1 MLDVKRMRILREVAE
16 QGSFSAAADALHLT
30 QSAISQQVATLERET
45 GTTLIQRSKR
55 NGVLLTEPGRALIA
69 HADAVICR
77 LEEAERELA
86 DIAGLRA
93 GRLRILT
100 FPTAGATL
108 SARAIGTFGK
118 RHPEVELV
126 LAEAEP
132 EDAIPQLRRG
142 EWDLALVYDFE
153 YVPLEEQ
160 RDLERHFL
168 LEERMQVALPKD
180 HALAG
185 QASIRL
191 EELSGE
197 NWICGMAP
205 CSCGENVRRSCRNSG
220 FEPRIGFQSDDY
232 QVHMSLVAAG
242 LGISMMPELLL
253 TGRHPSLRFLD
264 VVPEPPM
271 RRIWALTL
279 ASDMRAPA
287 AEEMLEVLRSE
298 SAKLEKRAAVVK

>member
-1 MLDVKRMRILREVAE
+1 MRILREVAE
-16 QGSFSAAADALHLT
+16 HDSFSAAADALHLT
-30 QSAISQQVATLERET
+30 QSAVSQQIASLERET

-69 HADAVICR
+69 HANAVIAR

-86 DIAGLRA
+86 DIAGLRG
-93 GRLRILT
+93 GRLRMLT

-108 SARAIGTFGK
+108 SAKAVGAFGK
-118 RHPEVELV
+118 RHPEVELI

-132 EDAIPQLRRG
+132 EDAIPRLRRA

-153 YVPLEEQ
+153 YVPLDED

-180 HALAG
+180 HPLAE
-185 QASIRL
+185 QESIRL
-191 EELSGE
+191 EELSE
-197 NWICGMAP
+197 ETWICGMAP
-205 CSCGENVRRSCRNSG
+205 CSCGENVRRSCRNAG
-220 FEPRIGFQSDDY
+220 FAPKIGFQSDDY
-232 QVHMSLVAAG
+232 QVHMALVAAG

-279 ASDMRAPA
+279 PPEVRAPA
-287 AEEMLEVLRSE
+287 ADEMLDILRSE
-298 SAKLEKRAAVVK
+298 SVKLEKRAAALK